1 MREHFT
7 VPRAA
12 RPGISLNI
20 VICCL
25 LMSGIPLMS
34 GCNRGVSDEE
44 LGEIHYSLPKIPGAE
59 KPTPLPPFIR
69 HEHKHSEEQEPGGD
83 EPAETS
89 PAKPAVDTAQPVIE
103 ELPTEED
110 AAPAESD

>member
-1 MREHFT
+1 MRENLT
-7 VPRAA
+7 IVRDA
-12 RPGISLNI
+12 RQGICLSF
-20 VICCL
+20 VIFCL
-25 LMSGIPLMS
+25 LIAGIPLMS

-69 HEHKHSEEQEPGGD
+69 HEHTHSEEQEPQGG
-83 EPAETS
+83 EPTETS
-89 PAKPAVDTAQPVIE
+89 PAKPASIPEQPVIE
-103 ELPTEED
+103 ELPTVED